1 MSTSITRSLQTVAVY
16 AALAVGAVLT
26 LLPLLWMVSASLM
39 PTGEATA
46 VPPRLLPSAVTF
58 EHYAALLS
66 RLNLGRSLFN
76 SAFLACVV
84 TAISVVLCSMAG
96 YAFAKFRFAGRDRLF
111 RILLAALVIPGQVAM
126 LPLFLM
132 LKEMGA
138 INSYWGVIIPGM
150 ASVFGIFLVR
160 QYALS
165 IPDSLLDAARIDGAG
180 EWRIYR
186 SLVLYVC
193 APILVTLGVFTFMGA
208 WNDFLWPL
216 IVLTDGDLHTLP
228 VALANLAGEHVQ
240 DTELMMAGAVLTVL
254 PVMLLFVFLQRYYV
268 AGILS
273 GGVKE

>member
-1 MSTSITRSLQTVAVY
+1 MRRTLSVAILY
-16 AALAVGAVLT
+16 TLLLTGAGLT
-26 LLPLLWMVSASLM
+26 LLPLLWMVSASFM
-39 PTGEATA
+39 PAGEATA
-46 VPPRLLPSAVTF
+46 LPPRLLPSSPTL
-58 EHYAALLS
+58 EHYAGLLS
-66 RLNLGRSLFN
+66 RLKLTESLFN
-76 SAFLACVV
+76 SAFLAS
-84 TAISVVLCSMAG
+84 ISTVIAVLLNSMAG
-96 YAFAKFRFAGRDRLF
+96 YAFAKLPFAGRDRLF
-111 RILLAALVIPGQVAM
+111 RALLAALVIPGQVAM

-132 LKEMGA
+132 LEQLGV
-138 INSYWGVIIPGM
+138 INSYWAVIIPGM

-180 EWRIYR
+180 EFRIYR

-193 APILVTLGVFTFMGA
+193 APILVTLAVFTFMGT

-216 IVLTDGDLHTLP
+216 IVLTDDEMYTLP

-254 PVMLLFVFLQRYYV
+254 PVLLLFVFLQRYYV